1 MQLKKE
7 AHKMSNINVNPIAA
21 NMIEVSING
30 LGVILFSYSTPVAA
44 ATPEGLFKTSEKWS
58 DTTSRHINA
67 WLDGRTA
74 TEKPQGFFDN
84 LGGL

>member
-1 MQLKKE
+1 
-7 AHKMSNINVNPIAA
+7 MSKININPIAA
-21 NMIEVSING
+21 NMTEVSING
-30 LGVILFSYSTPVAA
+30 VGTILFSYSTPVAA
-44 ATPEGLFKTSEKWS
+44 ATPEGLFKTSEKCS
-58 DTTSRHINA
+58 NTTTRHINA